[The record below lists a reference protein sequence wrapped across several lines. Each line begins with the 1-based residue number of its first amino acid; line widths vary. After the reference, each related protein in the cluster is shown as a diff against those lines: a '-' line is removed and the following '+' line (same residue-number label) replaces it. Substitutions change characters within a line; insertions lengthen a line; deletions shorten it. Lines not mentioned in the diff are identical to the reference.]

1 MKKIMNLKIT
11 SLALVAV
18 LSAASC
24 ADNELEVLPN
34 DSNFPFQLVLDT
46 DEGGDLADAEDYGL
60 EITFADYLGELP
72 NQPIVITY
80 ELKGEDSFAGNVE
93 IDEVIYEVE
102 VGDCVFE
109 RELAFNTSARTITIA
124 PDRDLGTIPESIEV
138 VFELPGEDDTEGG
151 FEFEIKSIQTNAANV
166 VLGDP
171 AKFEYE
177 VLDNEVA
184 GEWELEFDTKAQF
197 DEFKNVFRVIS
208 ADLGDTDFADIDGKV
223 VLEFEFAEAQFE
235 IELNEEEE
243 VCEDGET
250 DTENKTVEIETEYD
264 ADDGELELEGSHE
277 IIGDD
282 GEVEDELDFVIEA
295 EYEID
300 EDEETLTLT
309 ITKIIDEDNFESGK
323 ELFKGK
329 KVFVFKKD

>member
-1 MKKIMNLKIT
+1 MKIKLI
-11 SLALVAV
+11 SLIWAAALVV
-18 LSAASC
+18 ASC

-34 DSNFPFQLVLDT
+34 DGNFPFQLILDT

-72 NQPIVITY
+72 STPITITY
-80 ELKGEDSFAGNVE
+80 ELKGEDSFAGNVS

-109 RELAFNTSARTITIA
+109 RELAFNANTSTITIA
-124 PDRDLGTIPESIEV
+124 PDKELGTIPESIEV

-151 FEFEIKSIQTNAANV
+151 FEFKIKSIQAGSANV
-166 VLGDP
+166 VVGQP
-171 AKFEYE
+171 SAFEYE
-177 VLDNEVA
+177 VLDNDVA
-184 GEWELEFDTKAQF
+184 GEWELEFDTKAHF
-197 DEFKNVFRVIS
+197 DDFKSVFGRIS
-208 ADLGDTDFADIDGKV
+208 ADLAETKFEDIDGAV
-223 VLEFEFAEAQFE
+223 VLEFEFAEAQFG

-250 DTENKTVEIETEYD
+250 DTENKTVEIEAEYD

-309 ITKIIDEDNFESGK
+309 ITKIIDEDNFKPGK